1 MHFKPYVQLS
11 RKIHIFSKRNR
22 LILILIFFQVKKT
35 FREPNWWSH
44 HDKWGNKRLDWL
56 PTNNEIPK
64 NLGERPTIAHLQ
76 DLEVCRNLTSLLV
89 NV

>member
-1 MHFKPYVQLS
+1 MKSQSMFQTQPAYIYLDF
-11 RKIHIFSKRNR
+11 IFS
-22 LILILIFFQVKKT
+22 IQVKKT

-44 HDKWGNKRLDWL
+44 HDKWGNKRYDWL

-76 DLEVCRNLTSLLV
+76 DLEVCRNLTSRWLMCK
-89 NV
+89 NI

>member
-1 MHFKPYVQLS
+1 MSTKVTKRVSFELQSAYIYRLFILS
-11 RKIHIFSKRNR
+11 
-22 LILILIFFQVKKT
+22 FQVKKT

-76 DLEVCRNLTSLLV
+76 DLEVCRNLTSR
-89 NV
+89 